1 MHRLADYD
9 PRVARR
15 VTLGKDIAGWELV
28 ELGLL
33 RDAYMKEVGALA
45 ASFDAI
51 LMPTSPCLAPSI
63 AEASASDDAYF
74 RWNGRILRN
83 TGLVNFLDGCAATL
97 PCQAPGAG
105 PVGMMVCGPAMS
117 DAHVLAVAQ
126 AIEGVL
132 AA

>member
-1 MHRLADYD
+1 MHQSPFNHSALMDFD
-9 PRVARR
+9 
-15 VTLGKDIAGWELV
+15 DLV
-28 ELGLL
+28 
-33 RDAYMKEVGALA
+33 VHVP
-45 ASFDAI
+45 FD
-51 LMPTSPCLAPSI
+51 LAPSLEFERFGGVHGPVDR
-63 AEASASDDAYF
+63 AADHDVGGLHFAVDA
-74 RWNGRILRN
+74 RILRN

-126 AIEGVL
+126 AIERVL